1 MTEYK
6 GISAVIFL
14 IILSHSNVFADK
26 IYLKSGET
34 VEGKIIDRTES
45 YNPAQDY
52 CQDFNDLVVVC
63 DNNSC
68 QCVPRDG
75 ILHVEKKFKKPEGL
89 ALLAKDDKWG
99 IPHDGYATQLIPQ
112 SEQYL
117 IGKPMKFGLVL
128 KNISDSVKLYDR
140 QYIAFNSLLIKTSDT
155 NEQYYKHP
163 PFQTQGAGEPIDK
176 GEIVTLFENRNI
188 TDEYVIIKP
197 GRYTIQFRGAYYGHG
212 SNFPASNVIEF
223 EVKPGTPK
231 EEDILIS
238 SLVGILPEAKW
249 RDKWQLAS
257 IPNENM
263 VAPAGRKEVKGV
275 SIALI
280 RLSGVISTT
289 IIAQLWQTK
298 TSAEISEQKA
308 GIQISDYLGR
318 NASGYFYAAIPPK
331 ALECWPKMKD
341 DISNALNLV
350 KHNQ

>member
-14 IILSHSNVFADK
+14 IILSQSNVFADK

-68 QCVPRDG
+68 QCVPKDG
-75 ILHVEKKFKKPEGL
+75 ILRVEKKFKKPEGL

-112 SEQYL
+112 SEQYI

-128 KNISDSVKLYDR
+128 KNISNSVKLYDH
-140 QYIAFNSLLIKTSDT
+140 QGVVFNSLLIKTSDT
-155 NEQYYKHP
+155 NEQYYKHQ
-163 PFQTQGAGEPIDK
+163 PFQTGGAGQPIDK
-176 GEIVTLFENRNI
+176 SEIVTLFENRNI

-197 GRYTIQFRGAYYGHG
+197 GKYTIQFRSGYYGMTG
-212 SNFPASNVIEF
+212 DSNFPASNVIEF
-223 EVKPGTPK
+223 EVKPGTPN

-238 SLVGILPEAKW
+238 SLVGILPDA
-249 RDKWQLAS
+249 KWQLAS
-257 IPNENM
+257 ISNGNR
-263 VAPAGRKEVKGV
+263 VAPVGRKEVKGI
-275 SIALI
+275 SIYLI
-280 RLSGVISTT
+280 RLSGVIITT
-289 IIAQLWQTK
+289 IHVQLWQTK
-298 TSAEISEQKA
+298 KSAEISKQKA

-331 ALECWPKMKD
+331 ALEYWPKMKD